1 MAEPC
6 VDPPIPIDP
15 GCQPNRKVT
24 PPPLP
29 AVIPRIDAQWFRGI
43 CELGPRPL
51 VVTGWLKVWLQGHFY
66 TLSQIEDQESTAL
79 RKALWKPEC
88 DTTGIAIE
96 SVTKW
101 TPELTEKRPAVII
114 KRNSW
119 RHVRLGIDDRMFFTL
134 EKDWQN
140 RYTNVWQGSHTL
152 FCIAGDGAEAEK
164 LAAEV
169 FRELNEFGPIIRI
182 ILDLMRFEVMEVG
195 EITKLK
201 QNAREN
207 FVVPITVTYAYRE
220 EWMVR
225 QEGPKFKRLDLAVF
239 QP

>member
-1 MAEPC
+1 MSSPT
-6 VDPPIPIDP
+6 
-15 GCQPNRKVT
+15 CQPNMKVT
-24 PPPLP
+24 PPPLDDT
-29 AVIPRIDAQWFRGI
+29 IPRIDAQWFRHI

-51 VVTGWLKVWLQGHFY
+51 VVTGWLKVWLEGHFF
-66 TLSQIEDQESTAL
+66 TLSQIEDQHSTAL
-79 RKALWKPEC
+79 RKALWTTNC

-119 RHVRLGIDDRMFFTL
+119 RHVRLGIDDRMFFTVD
-134 EKDWQN
+134 KDWQN
-140 RYTNVWQGSHTL
+140 RYTNLWQGSHTL
-152 FCIAGDGAEAEK
+152 FCIAGDGAETE
-164 LAAEV
+164 LLSAEV
-169 FRELNEFGPIIRI
+169 FRELNEFGPIIRK
-182 ILDLMRFEVMEVG
+182 ILNLMRFEVMEVG

-207 FVVPITVTYAYRE
+207 FVVPITVAYAYRE

-225 QEGPKFKRLDLAVF
+225 QEGPKFKRLDLKTF